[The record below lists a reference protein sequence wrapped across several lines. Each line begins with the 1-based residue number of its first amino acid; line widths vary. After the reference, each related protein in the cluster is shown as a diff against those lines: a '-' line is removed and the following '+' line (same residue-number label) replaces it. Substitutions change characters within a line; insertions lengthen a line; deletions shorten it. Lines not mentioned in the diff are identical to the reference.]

1 MPHRFG
7 DMLASLPGSS
17 TAAFAVV
24 FGIFMVAL
32 VVLVVWVAI
41 WAIRRDSA
49 GRRRWEA
56 ERSEADEPD
65 VPSV

>member
-1 MPHRFG
+1 
-7 DMLASLPGSS
+7 MLASLAGSS

-24 FGIFMVAL
+24 FGIFVAAL
-32 VVLVVWVAI
+32 VVLIVWIAV

-56 ERSEADEPD
+56 ERTEADGPD

>member
-1 MPHRFG
+1 
-7 DMLASLPGSS
+7 MLASLPGSS

-24 FGIFMVAL
+24 FGIFVAAL
-32 VVLVVWVAI
+32 VVLIVWIAV

-56 ERSEADEPD
+56 ERTEDDVPD

>member
-1 MPHRFG
+1 
-7 DMLASLPGSS
+7 MLASLPGSS
-17 TAAFAVV
+17 TAACAVV
-24 FGIFMVAL
+24 FGIFVAAL
-32 VVLVVWVAI
+32 VVLIVWIAV

-56 ERSEADEPD
+56 ERTEADGPD